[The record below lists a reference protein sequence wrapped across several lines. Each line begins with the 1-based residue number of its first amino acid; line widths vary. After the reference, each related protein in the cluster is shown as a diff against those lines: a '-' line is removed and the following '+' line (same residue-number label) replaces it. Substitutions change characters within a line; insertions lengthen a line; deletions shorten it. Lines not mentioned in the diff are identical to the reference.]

1 MLYYKVKASADGAER
16 GRFANRINLVKDE
29 ILTAEECE
37 KHRVLPTDVEPVEV
51 KKHWVYRLF
60 GVRFFDENMARRWY
74 NPDIWHI
81 VAGQRVCISYEQKV
95 NYGRE
100 LETDERM
107 HTPRTKVFRKTRAG
121 WVDVSN
127 QLSVDAFYHGIKR
140 GTVKLAES
148 AADAALV

>member
-1 MLYYKVKASADGAER
+1 MLYYRVKASADGATR
-16 GRFANRINLVKDE
+16 GSIGNRVNLVKDE

-37 KHRVLPTDVEPVEV
+37 KYYLSPNDVEPVEV

-60 GVRFFDENMARRWY
+60 GVRFFDKKLGQRWY
-74 NPDIWHI
+74 NPDMWHI

-95 NYGRE
+95 DYGRE

-127 QLSVDAFYHGIKR
+127 QLTVSAFYHGIKR

-148 AADAALV
+148 AAAAALV